1 MNAFAKVGLFQF
13 CIAEIDA
20 GSGDDGAGIPQAD
33 PSPPND
39 LRSCGWKLFDNA
51 RFRPH
56 RRAIRPPP
64 LRPIR
69 SKELQGPEEDQGS
82 KIFRRCAC
90 CWFQFAWRNKFGCV
104 EICDWWERKPVVR
117 GFIDQGYAQSG

>member
-20 GSGDDGAGIPQAD
+20 CSGDDGAGIPQAD
-33 PSPPND
+33 PSPPKN
-39 LRSCGWKLFDNA
+39 LRSCGGKVFDND
-51 RFRPH
+51 RFRPDG
-56 RRAIRPPP
+56 RAIRPSP

-69 SKELQGPEEDQGS
+69 SKELQGAEEDQGS
-82 KIFRRCAC
+82 KIFRHCDR
-90 CWFQFAWRNKFGCV
+90 WWSQFAWRNKFRCA

-117 GFIDQGYAQSG
+117 GFIG